1 MKKFIL
7 LFTLLI
13 LGLCTLGSMKKSDEI
28 ELTTLITTLSI
39 KEMLAKNLDS
49 NNYYLTV
56 AVDDFVIDEY
66 RLSYTELT
74 IPVEKSL
81 YEKVSADNSYVSISL
96 EIIVPSHQSSNDLR
110 LIFRDANTEYWK
122 IIGITDSSNVI
133 ID

>member
-7 LFTLLI
+7 IFTLLI
-13 LGLCTLGSMKKSDEI
+13 LGSCALGSIKKSDET

-39 KEMLAKNLDS
+39 QEVIVKNVDS

-74 IPVEKSL
+74 IPVEESIYK
-81 YEKVSADNSYVSISL
+81 KVIIGSSYVDMSL
-96 EIIVPSHQSSNDLR
+96 EILVPPHQSTNDLR

-122 IIGITDSSNVI
+122 IIGITDSNNVI

>member
-1 MKKFIL
+1 M
-7 LFTLLI
+7 
-13 LGLCTLGSMKKSDEI
+13 GSIKKSDET

-39 KEMLAKNLDS
+39 QEVIVKNVDS

-56 AVDDFVIDEY
+56 AVDDFVKDEY

-74 IPVEKSL
+74 IPVEESIYK
-81 YEKVSADNSYVSISL
+81 KVIIGSSYVDMSL
-96 EIIVPSHQSSNDLR
+96 EILVPPHQSTNDLR

-122 IIGITDSSNVI
+122 IIGITDSNNVI